1 MAILQEKS
9 VNKMADLY
17 NNGDSFLGFPT
28 KHILAKG
35 KEVELHT
42 EEQEGKSFS
51 ERVDLLWQK
60 CPRTYGH
67 HDLMIAAFPFDQKD
81 VATLFIP
88 KEVMLEKPLTSTR
101 YQEGNRLPLPNKVNF
116 HPQPQEYMMMV
127 EKAVARIKNA
137 ELKKVVLGR
146 LMQIEFSKNVNI
158 RYVLQN
164 LLADNED
171 KFNFAVHL
179 SDEKNTLIG
188 SSPELLIKKEGGKVV
203 TNPLAGS
210 RPRMANE
217 EDDKRMAQE
226 LSCSEKDLYE
236 HRLVVEAIERNLKP
250 YCRTLTVP
258 ARPSVIST
266 KTMWHLS
273 TKIEGELY
281 DEGVSSVQLAESI
294 HPTPAICGTPAVEAF
309 QLLNE
314 LEPYNRHYFTGMI
327 GYSKRNGDGE
337 WAISIRC
344 AELSQR
350 KMKLFAGA
358 GIVAQ
363 SVPQE
368 ECDETAA
375 KLKTMLSA
383 LGIE

>member
-1 MAILQEKS
+1 MATLQEKS
-9 VNKMADLY
+9 INEITDLY
-17 NNGDSFLGFPT
+17 NEGDSFIGFPMQ
-28 KHILAKG
+28 HILAKG
-35 KEVELHT
+35 KEVELHR
-42 EEQEGKSFS
+42 EEQEGKTFS

-67 HDLMIAAFPFDQKD
+67 HDLMIGAFPLNQKD
-81 VATLFIP
+81 ESTLFIP
-88 KEVMLEKPLTSTR
+88 KEVMMEKPFTRTR
-101 YQEGNRLPLPNKVNF
+101 YQAGSRLSLPNKVKF

-146 LMQIEFSKNVNI
+146 LMQIEFSKDVNI

-171 KFNFAVHL
+171 KFNFAVPL
-179 SDEKNTLIG
+179 LDEKSTLIG
-188 SSPELLIKKEGGKVV
+188 SSPELLIKKVGGKVI

-217 EDDKRMAQE
+217 EDDKKMAEE

-250 YCRTLTVP
+250 YCKTLTVP
-258 ARPSVIST
+258 AQPSVIST

-273 TKIEGELY
+273 TRIEGELY

-294 HPTPAICGTPAVEAF
+294 HPTPAICGTPAVEAY

-314 LEPYNRHYFTGMI
+314 LEPYNRHYFTGMV
-327 GYSKRNGDGE
+327 GYSTRNGDGE

-350 KMKLFAGA
+350 QMKLFAGA